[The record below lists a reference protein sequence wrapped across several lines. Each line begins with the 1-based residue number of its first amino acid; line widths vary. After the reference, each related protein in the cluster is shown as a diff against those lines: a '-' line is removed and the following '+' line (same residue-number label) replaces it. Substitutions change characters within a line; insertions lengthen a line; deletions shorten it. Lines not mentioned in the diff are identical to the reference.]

1 MQEKSLIDVNVLVEK
16 LIPTPNEI
24 KEKAPITPAAAKTV
38 LQSREVIR
46 NILDKKDPRLLVV
59 VGPCSIHDLKAAREY
74 AGKLKNLSKEVEE
87 TLFLVMRVYFSK
99 PRTTIG
105 WKGFINDPYLDDSFK
120 IEDGLLKA
128 RELLIEITN
137 MGVAT
142 GTEALDSTT
151 PQYMDDLISW
161 TAIGARTTE
170 SQTHREMASGLS
182 TPVGFKNGTDGNVQ
196 VAINALKSASKSHH
210 FLGINA
216 QGQATVIQTRG
227 NIYGHV
233 ILRGGVRPNY
243 DSVSVAMCEKELIAA
258 KLPVNIVI
266 DCSHGNSYKDAS
278 LQPLVLEN
286 IANQITDGN
295 RSIVGMMLESNL
307 FFGTQDLTKD
317 LSQLEYGVSIT
328 DACIDWETTE
338 KVLLKTH
345 EKLKMV
351 LKKRIEEK
359 C

>member
-1 MQEKSLIDVNVLVEK
+1 MPEKSLIDVNVLSEK
-16 LIPTPNEI
+16 LIPTPQDI
-24 KEKAPITPAAAKTV
+24 KDRARITPAAEETV
-38 LQSREVIR
+38 LRSREVIR

-74 AGKLKNLSKEVEE
+74 ADRLKSLSKDISE
-87 TLFLVMRVYFSK
+87 TIFLVMRVYFSK

-120 IEDGLLKA
+120 IEDGLLKS
-128 RELLIEITN
+128 RELLIDIAN

-142 GTEALDSTT
+142 GTEALDSMT

-196 VAINALKSASKSHH
+196 VAVNALKSASKSHH
-210 FLGINA
+210 FLGINSS
-216 QGQATVIQTRG
+216 GQATVIHTRG
-227 NIYGHV
+227 NVYGHA
-233 ILRGGVRPNY
+233 ILRGGLRPNY
-243 DSVSVAMCEKELIAA
+243 DSVSVAMCEKELQVA

-286 IANQITDGN
+286 VVNQIVDGN
-295 RSIVGMMLESNL
+295 RSIVGVMLESNL
-307 FFGTQDLTKD
+307 FFGNQELTKD
-317 LSQLEYGVSIT
+317 LSELEYGVSIT
-328 DACIDWETTE
+328 DTCIDWETTE
-338 KVLLKTH
+338 KVLRKTH
-345 EKLKMV
+345 EKLKGV
-351 LKKRIEEK
+351 LKNRG
-359 C
+359 